1 MAYGKVIEIKNIDKF
16 KKEILSGDRE
26 EIMCHIAA
34 LRGHEE
40 ECDGFHCSEC
50 EANSIYWLCVEYE
63 PPLLKNGDGL
73 KPGDWIMVRTEG
85 LCGWKKRK
93 FMCYAEGRFFVLD
106 YGESFKECA
115 TYSRWKQARLP
126 NEDE

>member
-1 MAYGKVIEIKNIDKF
+1 MQWFI
-16 KKEILSGDRE
+16 
-26 EIMCHIAA
+26 IATNA
-34 LRGHEE
+34 RQIPST
-40 ECDGFHCSEC
+40 GFVQNMS
-50 EANSIYWLCVEYE
+50 L
-63 PPLLKNGDGL
+63 PLLKNGDGL

-126 NEDE
+126 KEDE

>member
-40 ECDGFHCSEC
+40 EYIDN
-50 EANSIYWLCVEYE
+50 A
-63 PPLLKNGDGL
+63 D
-73 KPGDWIMVRTEG
+73 
-85 LCGWKKRK
+85 
-93 FMCYAEGRFFVLD
+93 
-106 YGESFKECA
+106 
-115 TYSRWKQARLP
+115 
-126 NEDE
+126 

>member
-1 MAYGKVIEIKNIDKF
+1 MTSSR
-16 KKEILSGDRE
+16 KEILSGDRE

-40 ECDGFHCSEC
+40 ECSGYYCDKC
-50 EANSIYWLCVEYE
+50 EANSIYWLCAEYE

-93 FMCYAEGRFFVLD
+93 FMCYAEGDFSFLITERVLKSALRIRDGNKPDCLRRTSDGRDD
-106 YGESFKECA
+106 Y
-115 TYSRWKQARLP
+115 
-126 NEDE
+126 